1 MNTKNKDKL
10 NENLIL
16 SESLKASIQRGLE
29 QSKMGI
35 GSVHEEVMK
44 KFRSKI
50 KKGI

>member
-1 MNTKNKDKL
+1 MNIKNKHKL
-10 NENLIL
+10 NENFVL
-16 SESLKASIQRGLE
+16 SENLKASIQRGLK

-50 KKGI
+50 KKGR